1 MVSYSAGSYGTVGFE
16 RGDTFTAYDSLTEA
30 QVIAWVKDKLEVADI
45 EAGLQAQIDAQEEP
59 NNSNRSTVVMG
70 IQAFTRTGNTVT
82 FLAATTAPT
91 AVQAVST
98 TLGGNQYRIINAGS
112 VTVFLGYGADGASA
126 NSNAAVITTTGTSI
140 PLLPGTDEILS
151 FVPNAYF
158 TGITAS
164 SNATIYVTPGDGS

>member
-1 MVSYSAGSYGTVGFE
+1 
-16 RGDTFTAYDSLTEA
+16 
-30 QVIAWVKDKLEVADI
+30 
-45 EAGLQAQIDAQEEP
+45 
-59 NNSNRSTVVMG
+59 MG
-70 IQAFTRTGNTVT
+70 VNAFTRTGNTVA
-82 FLAATTAPT
+82 FLAATSAPT
-91 AVQAVST
+91 PIQAVST

-112 VTVFLGYGADGASA
+112 VTVFLGYGSDDASA
-126 NSNAAVITTTGTSI
+126 NSSAAVITTTGTSI